1 MIIKD
6 SITELKETKIWN
18 YLHEINSD
26 YAERAFV
33 FVEYLTPILK
43 SIQKIFPLYTRH
55 DAHHSYRV
63 LNRMSQVIHPDCL
76 TIGKELSFNHIETF
90 LLICSAYAHDL
101 GMAIFPNE
109 EKELLN

>member
-1 MIIKD
+1 
-6 SITELKETKIWN
+6 
-18 YLHEINSD
+18 
-26 YAERAFV
+26 
-33 FVEYLTPILK
+33 
-43 SIQKIFPLYTRH
+43 
-55 DAHHSYRV
+55 
-63 LNRMSQVIHPDCL
+63 MSQVIHPDCL